1 MEPKAF
7 TEKGFICLLPFEKSP
22 GYGYDSCHYRI
33 FAHLRELSRNLNIL
47 STETDE
53 GKQKTL
59 TQRSSELLHELLS
72 VEEKGDTTETESS
85 IELNL
90 YALKMK
96 RTVKRQR
103 KDNCFVQIR
112 EVLLTCRQFTSI
124 LINKTMK
131 YQVAIIGGGPAGYTA
146 AETAGKPD

>member
-1 MEPKAF
+1 MKVRYDICGRKFRPQIYLPKYVRSLKLSPKRTLYA
-7 TEKGFICLLPFEKSP
+7 CHRFEKPRATATTLAIIES
-22 GYGYDSCHYRI
+22 

-96 RTVKRQR
+96 RTVK
-103 KDNCFVQIR
+103 
-112 EVLLTCRQFTSI
+112 
-124 LINKTMK
+124 KTK
-131 YQVAIIGGGPAGYTA
+131 KG
-146 AETAGKPD
+146 